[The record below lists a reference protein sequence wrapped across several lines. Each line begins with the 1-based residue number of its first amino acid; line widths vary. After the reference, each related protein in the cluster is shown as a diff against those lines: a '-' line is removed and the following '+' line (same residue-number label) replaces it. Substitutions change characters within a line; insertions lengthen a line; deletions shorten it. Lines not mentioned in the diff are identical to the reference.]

1 LALPTALAAAWGG
14 GRALAQ
20 GSAAIQRCPD
30 PGLPDPD
37 PDHFSLVAPPYL
49 QPGNQACAPCDAP
62 ANAASPACTVFREL
76 RRCRD
81 GQLCRQ
87 SAGPFWMLPQRR
99 LGGVAV
105 LDRRGGPDSCHL
117 VLFASETTIGVED
130 RSRRDQR
137 PYWNLAIDMV
147 RRLRQPSLGEHEWL
161 LGINPMDHRSQHQLH
176 LHGGRI
182 SPTLR
187 AALIQAGQ
195 DSRFRSLMIQVA
207 DGPGEQPQHHRFR
220 VRWIA
225 DAQPGSGNAG
235 QDLSQRSPF
244 ALVSLDA
251 GEEAMP
257 RAAILLSR
265 AAGGAGYHLLYSL
278 DGISAE
284 GLIDFRGACQ
294 LRDPGSA
301 GS

>member
-1 LALPTALAAAWGG
+1 MSPRRPHTTVPPQRPLAALALAALALALPTALAAAWGG

-99 LGGVAV
+99 LGVVAV

-147 RRLRQPSLGEHEWL
+147 RRLRQPSLGEREWL

-195 DSRFRSLMIQVA
+195 DSRFRSLMILSPMA
-207 DGPGEQPQHHRFR
+207 PG
-220 VRWIA
+220 
-225 DAQPGSGNAG
+225 N
-235 QDLSQRSPF
+235 SP
-244 ALVSLDA
+244 STT
-251 GEEAMP
+251 
-257 RAAILLSR
+257 
-265 AAGGAGYHLLYSL
+265 
-278 DGISAE
+278 
-284 GLIDFRGACQ
+284 
-294 LRDPGSA
+294 GSA
-301 GS
+301 SAGLPMPSPGLGMPART